1 MNMHITT
8 KASNFSLK
16 TKIHAEAHKQQGVTL
31 LELMVGIV
39 IGLLVVAVAMGALM
53 VSRNVSGTISD
64 ASDIQQQAAY
74 AIRTIGQQ
82 LRQAGSLYL
91 NLDPNRPSGSPPAE
105 DKTLAAS
112 TPVAFETTASAEA
125 SGNDFDPATSTLNGT
140 ASPVTLTIGY
150 RRYKDSVYGRAT
162 GQTLSLNCLGGP
174 SDDPASPRKD
184 DQRVESIF
192 WFDAAKNTLKCEGNA
207 TPPPTHPITTPPTT
221 AQPILQNVADFQ
233 VRYLQ
238 QDNTSAGDTKIQ
250 YVTADDVESNKSWSK
265 VQAVEICMVLYGDEV
280 IDIPAGSQYT
290 DCSGQKVNFP
300 TSGAAARRMHL
311 TFRNVFQLRSQGLI
325 GSVL

>member
-1 MNMHITT
+1 MTKKRFDMHQ
-8 KASNFSLK
+8 
-16 TKIHAEAHKQQGVTL
+16 QQGVTL
-31 LELMVGIV
+31 LELMVGIA

-64 ASDIQQQAAY
+64 ASGIQQQAAY

-91 NLDPNRPSGSPPAE
+91 NLDPNNTSVTDS
-105 DKTLAAS
+105 TLAAS
-112 TPVAFETTASAEA
+112 TPVAFETTASPDA
-125 SGNDFDPATSTLNGT
+125 SGAGNSFEPSINTLSGTSN
-140 ASPVTLTIGY
+140 SNSITLTVGY
-150 RRYKDSVYGRAT
+150 RRYKEAAFDGT
-162 GQTLSLNCLGGP
+162 TQSLVRNCLGGP
-174 SDDPASPRKD
+174 KD
-184 DQRVESIF
+184 DSEDRRMESIF
-192 WFDAAKNTLKCEGNA
+192 TFTPSDSTLRCSGNNA
-207 TPPPTHPITTPPTT
+207 T

-250 YVTADDVESNKSWSK
+250 YVTADDVESNKSWNK
-265 VQAVEICMVLYGDEV
+265 VQAVEVCMVLYGDEV

>member
-1 MNMHITT
+1 MTKKRFDMH
-8 KASNFSLK
+8 
-16 TKIHAEAHKQQGVTL
+16 QQRGVTL
-31 LELMVGIV
+31 LELMVGIT

-64 ASDIQQQAAY
+64 ASGIQQQAAY

-91 NLDPNRPSGSPPAE
+91 NLDPNNTSVTDS
-105 DKTLAAS
+105 TLAAS
-112 TPVAFETTASAEA
+112 TPVAFETTASPDA
-125 SGNDFDPATSTLNGT
+125 SGAGNSFEPSINTLSGTSNSNSITL
-140 ASPVTLTIGY
+140 SVGY
-150 RRYKDSVYGRAT
+150 RRYKEAAFDGT
-162 GQTLSLNCLGGP
+162 TQSLVRNCLGGP
-174 SDDPASPRKD
+174 KD
-184 DQRVESIF
+184 DSEDRRMESIF
-192 WFDAAKNTLKCEGNA
+192 TFTPSDSTLRCSGNNA
-207 TPPPTHPITTPPTT
+207 T

-238 QDNTSAGDTKIQ
+238 QSDGATGDTKIQ
-250 YVTADDVESNKSWSK
+250 YVTADTVGEADSGNWSK

-300 TSGAAARRMHL
+300 TSGVAARRMHL
-311 TFRNVFQLRSQGLI
+311 TFRNVFQLRSQG
-325 GSVL
+325 